1 LSRRFRGSNHIIN
14 QPRAPLAPASAL
26 AVWVAVNITIF
37 LVRRSGH
44 AARGRDQFRG
54 FARSL
59 RA

>member
-1 LSRRFRGSNHIIN
+1 MIN

-44 AARGRDQFRG
+44 AARLAAINSAASPG
-54 FARSL
+54 A
-59 RA
+59 